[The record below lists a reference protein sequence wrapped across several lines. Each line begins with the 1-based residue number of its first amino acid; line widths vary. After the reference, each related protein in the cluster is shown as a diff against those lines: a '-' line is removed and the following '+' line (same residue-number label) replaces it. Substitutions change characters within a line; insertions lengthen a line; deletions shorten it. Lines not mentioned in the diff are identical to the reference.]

1 MAKATNYQSD
11 ILDDLLNEIDPQEMR
26 KTEKRMSLAA
36 KIADG
41 IKAKGWSKS
50 EFAGKMNKQPSVIT
64 KWLSGTHSFN
74 SDTLF
79 DIEEVLE
86 IELLALEE
94 KAPSPTMSFTL
105 SISKSASIPSSSLF
119 STTRPKAS
127 ATLNAEHIIYGNQP
141 AHC

>member
-1 MAKATNYQSD
+1 MAKATNYQSE
-11 ILDDLLNEIDPQEMR
+11 ILDDLLNEIDPKEMR

-36 KIADG
+36 KIADC

-64 KWLSGTHSFN
+64 KWLSGTHNFN

-79 DIEEVLE
+79 DIEEALDFT
-86 IELLALEE
+86 LLPFSE
-94 KAPSPTMSFTL
+94 KTATPTMSFTL
-105 SISKSASIPSSSLF
+105 SISQSANVPTSSVY
-119 STTRPKAS
+119 STNHPKAS
-127 ATLNAEHIIYGNQP
+127 ASLNTEQIIYGNQP